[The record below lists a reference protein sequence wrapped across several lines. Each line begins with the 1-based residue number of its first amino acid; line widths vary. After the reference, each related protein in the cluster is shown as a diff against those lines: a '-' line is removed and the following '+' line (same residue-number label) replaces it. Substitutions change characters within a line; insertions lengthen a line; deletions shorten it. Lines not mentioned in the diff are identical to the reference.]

1 MVSKCHSNK
10 WRRIIK
16 KRIERKQHLFY
27 NETSSK
33 DKTIV
38 KKRVSM
44 ENVKQYKKL
53 ELVFQA
59 MFLKKGIFAALSL
72 SIEAGQK
79 FRTLSTEYIR
89 LYDGAKQL
97 LQFKCE
103 KPIHLGVG

>member
-16 KRIERKQHLFY
+16 KRIERKKHLFY

-89 LYDGAKQL
+89 LYDGQNSYYNLSAKSP
-97 LQFKCE
+97 F
-103 KPIHLGVG
+103 I